1 MASFHLILVSL
12 IALMA
17 FPICHSEVTEDSMMA
32 ESTTLDAGDMAT
44 EIVTEIVTVL
54 DDDSTAMTTAA
65 SGDSTT
71 VAVIDGSTAAATT
84 ASSGLTTEASA
95 SDLEAYAL
103 TVTSPTDL
111 IFDIGVDNIV
121 TYSIDL
127 RNAGGTDI
135 ASSASG
141 NNFALSFLI
150 SSHADPSDV
159 DASTLM
165 FDAETSNSD
174 NLDAG
179 ITAGST
185 ITVSTASAMI
195 NIPSDDCET
204 YQYTC
209 VEVSKV
215 DTAVFTDS
223 VSTNNYVCLGF
234 GDVAEG
240 LAGIKTCSGCALQVS
255 IVLLL
260 AASVV
265 SKLLS

>member
-1 MASFHLILVSL
+1 MPAETCALFVLSNNVLRCFCLFSF
-12 IALMA
+12 
-17 FPICHSEVTEDSMMA
+17 T
-32 ESTTLDAGDMAT
+32 
-44 EIVTEIVTVL
+44 
-54 DDDSTAMTTAA
+54 
-65 SGDSTT
+65 
-71 VAVIDGSTAAATT
+71 
-84 ASSGLTTEASA
+84 
-95 SDLEAYAL
+95 DLEAYAL

-240 LAGIKTCSGCALQVS
+240 LAGIKTCSGVYFNNQYVH
-255 IVLLL
+255 
-260 AASVV
+260 VV
-265 SKLLS
+265 QSKLICPHRHPFTPGWREAIIVKCLAQGT